1 MLGLLIS
8 LILNLELNLKYLPSW
23 NIDSNFEPLNLFQ
36 AFYIEIIFLFKEKSF
51 QYLIRFNSSSANLHK
66 IGYQICKVFLDV
78 FWSEIYH
85 FTSKLNATIMDE
97 KRKIYII
104 YFGSHIVGDLLKCKA
119 IGIHRL
125 TWFPIA
131 WFHLARIFKPANW
144 YY

>member
-1 MLGLLIS
+1 M
-8 LILNLELNLKYLPSW
+8 KYR
-23 NIDSNFEPLNLFQ
+23 LNLFQ
-36 AFYIEIIFLFKEKSF
+36 AFYIAIIFLFKEKSF

-131 WFHLARIFKPANW
+131 WFHLARIFEHEN
-144 YY
+144 YYILVIPRLTWSKTVLGEGLLKAKVGFP